1 MQIAYTEALFVYSP
15 TISKRHSDICIEHG
29 DHLAD
34 TSDWAQAAAIYLLG
48 NATQKAASAF
58 VQAKKWRMALV
69 LAAAPGSG
77 FDTEHQ
83 RPRTRLQTRMENNES
98 NSNSST
104 APNNASSVNMTPVN
118 RRKLFNHSHY
128 TPPNKK
134 RRTNN
139 STLGDIPEELDEGVS
154 FDSPSAG
161 DGNCQAMER
170 LSFTGSKNTHNTPM
184 KHGSADS
191 RSMTSKGY
199 KKAELQS
206 MRRREAEDMVDRY
219 IKRDIRGLL
228 DLAIPDD
235 EGAKNAAGALATS
248 ISVLVEKLL
257 SGGNRQ
263 PSYRNRGSSN
273 NSRDSRGAATRHGG
287 IDLYLNLPQFDD
299 YTIGTL
305 ITNPPEEKSKLL
317 MLNDTFAIV
326 EVKSAIQ
333 GIGKA
338 MPQLFQ
344 YTRGIYNEQY
354 DRRFAWGMAVG
365 GKKVQAVF
373 FGPNYAL
380 ASDTICVDDA
390 SGRAKLVKLLVDWSF
405 CESHR
410 LGYDPA
416 ILHNKR
422 LRYYEINV
430 GSKDGPITYYSKG
443 AVISA
448 ERLFSRHTRCF
459 IASTAKPGHGAT
471 IEPEIFIKYAW
482 SEATEDASV
491 DYRDEGR
498 HLQNITKTIEA
509 EANLDGKCPRYQS
522 GGRVMINRRIGNEGI
537 KAVEDTSRSIL
548 SDGICRQLDD
558 DQDFVNGLRVH
569 KVICMKGVGKPLKEL
584 ENVFEVIC
592 VMADAM
598 ECHWEIYQRCKIL
611 HRDISTNN
619 ILFSGRGSKIKGM
632 LVDFDHAICEDDK
645 DAVRHFERTRTLP
658 FMSINNLEGGKLEHS
673 LLDDWESLLYILCW
687 VGTYGWKKKNEP

>member
-1 MQIAYTEALFVYSP
+1 V
-15 TISKRHSDICIEHG
+15 
-29 DHLAD
+29 
-34 TSDWAQAAAIYLLG
+34 
-48 NATQKAASAF
+48 
-58 VQAKKWRMALV
+58 
-69 LAAAPGSG
+69 
-77 FDTEHQ
+77 
-83 RPRTRLQTRMENNES
+83 
-98 NSNSST
+98 
-104 APNNASSVNMTPVN
+104 
-118 RRKLFNHSHY
+118 
-128 TPPNKK
+128 
-134 RRTNN
+134 
-139 STLGDIPEELDEGVS
+139 
-154 FDSPSAG
+154 
-161 DGNCQAMER
+161 
-170 LSFTGSKNTHNTPM
+170 
-184 KHGSADS
+184 
-191 RSMTSKGY
+191 
-199 KKAELQS
+199 
-206 MRRREAEDMVDRY
+206 
-219 IKRDIRGLL
+219 
-228 DLAIPDD
+228 
-235 EGAKNAAGALATS
+235 
-248 ISVLVEKLL
+248 
-257 SGGNRQ
+257 
-263 PSYRNRGSSN
+263 
-273 NSRDSRGAATRHGG
+273 
-287 IDLYLNLPQFDD
+287 DLYLNLPQFDD

-305 ITNPPEEKSKLL
+305 ITNPPEQENEAP
-317 MLNDTFAIV
+317 MLADTFAIV

-365 GKKVQAVF
+365 GKKAQAVF

-430 GSKDGPITYYSKG
+430 GGEDGPITYYSKG

-448 ERLFSRHTRCF
+448 ERLFGRHTRCF

-471 IEPEIFIKYAW
+471 IEPDIFIKYAW
-482 SEATEDASV
+482 PEATEDANV

-498 HLQNITKTIEA
+498 HLQKITKTIEA
-509 EANLDGKCPRYQS
+509 EPSLDRKCPRYQS
-522 GGRVMINRRIGNEGI
+522 GGRVMINRRVGNEGI
-537 KAVEDTSRSIL
+537 KAVDDTSRSIL
-548 SDGICRQLDD
+548 SDGICQQLDD

-619 ILFSGRGSKIKGM
+619 ILFSDRSSKIKGM
-632 LVDFDHAICEDDK
+632 LIDFDHAICEDDK
-645 DAVRHFERTRTLP
+645 DAVRHFERTGTLP
-658 FMSINNLEGGKLEHS
+658 FMSINNLEG
-673 LLDDWESLLYILCW
+673 
-687 VGTYGWKKKNEP
+687 